1 MSEGFN
7 ETSPVNEF
15 GDLSRRARRALE
27 AQGLDPEAARL
38 EFQETGVI
46 QALTGT
52 IPVIT
57 PEVAAD
63 AAGAPA
69 STAVAAPTPAP
80 APASDAPASPAS
92 APAAENPLTNPYGNE
107 KPSVF
112 PPIQTNRD
120 ARIVHEVSASTAEID
135 LAAIAAASAIARDAV
150 STTEEIAV
158 VEVEEI
164 EVIDEISDGEDAAV
178 VEVTEGVE
186 EIAMVEEVAVVDDA
200 VPQTIAEAAAELRR
214 QEMVESGQLRVDDA
228 EDGDEV
234 VSEYEPFSIPTTAA
248 TATIST
254 TSNALILP
262 TLPEE
267 QPSVL
272 QALNETGEIVT
283 TGSIIL
289 PQSIAQMGADVSSI
303 DTSEI
308 DVIGEQVENMAVTDL
323 APVSASQAVSA
334 FNTSTSVT
342 TAPRRWTERL
352 PMILAITAAVLA
364 VGVVGLF
371 VANYFF
377 GVF

>member
-57 PEVAAD
+57 PEVATE

-92 APAAENPLTNPYGNE
+92 APASENPLTNPYGNE

-150 STTEEIAV
+150 STTEEITV
-158 VEVEEI
+158 VEVEEVI
-164 EVIDEISDGEDAAV
+164 EEATVDDKAEASEEISV
-178 VEVTEGVE
+178 
-186 EIAMVEEVAVVDDA
+186 VEEVEVLDDA

-214 QEMVESGQLRVDDA
+214 QEMVESGQLRSADDE
-228 EDGDEV
+228 EDDEV